1 MSAVDLADFDINI
14 EYLNIGDWIHCEAK
28 AYGIDALM
36 QIVKISLDILKPS
49 NSTITLGSTMQ
60 TYTQR
65 QLSNTSSIEPV
76 LMRAVNSSSNASQT
90 ANEAIKEITEIKKQV
105 ITVSDVYPVGSIYQ
119 TTEETADPNILFSGT
134 WINVT
139 KTGDAVYSWERT
151 E

>member
-1 MSAVDLADFDINI
+1 
-14 EYLNIGDWIHCEAK
+14 
-28 AYGIDALM
+28 
-36 QIVKISLDILKPS
+36 
-49 NSTITLGSTMQ
+49 MQ

-65 QLSNTSSIEPV
+65 QLANTSSIEPV